1 MTCGERIKQERE
13 KRKLSQEDLAE
24 QMEVSRQAVSKW
36 ESGQSRPTKEKLER
50 LSALFELPPEAWA
63 EEPPPPPERAALRRW
78 KWICAVL
85 AAALCLSL
93 VSLWVLRPGAEQEA
107 ELEKPYVDTSYMFP
121 KTLSLAAEEVPE
133 FGGWPLSAGE
143 PGAAAGGNQPETVL
157 IDQFP
162 GSSWLEILRAD
173 PVKENHTTF
182 YSVYAQYT
190 LSVTDP
196 DAETVLLGRLT
207 DFNHYVGSGLDSA
220 DYFTNVLGHDGWKI
234 TLTEGA
240 ACVTSWYFSVG
251 ENGVPY
257 VLLEASG
264 SGAPVECD
272 VDGDGEKEVVTSFGL
287 PMGWTVYDT
296 KPNGRCVAYTLDQD
310 GYGQTPIAF
319 SAEEGFIV
327 TDSAGTV
334 MARYLL
340 AENQLVLQP
349 QTNFSLA
356 DYADVVGTELT
367 FTAGDPDR
375 VLYNGSIRI
384 TPLQQAYIALQELYS
399 LTGLTVDRA
408 YCTTEDDGVI
418 SFSLD
423 PAGEQMLFQVAWD
436 AALCGAAEQPD
447 CTIAWQSEAAWS
459 PLEDRLAA
467 RPETGSAWPEP
478 EQTLAWMYGRLDRLQ
493 GGELIT
499 VLPVDGE
506 EYRLFLSDGSFYQA
520 ELSSSGLLRSL
531 SGPYPTNA
539 A

>member
-1 MTCGERIKQERE
+1 M
-13 KRKLSQEDLAE
+13 
-24 QMEVSRQAVSKW
+24 
-36 ESGQSRPTKEKLER
+36 
-50 LSALFELPPEAWA
+50 
-63 EEPPPPPERAALRRW
+63 
-78 KWICAVL
+78 
-85 AAALCLSL
+85 
-93 VSLWVLRPGAEQEA
+93 
-107 ELEKPYVDTSYMFP
+107 
-121 KTLSLAAEEVPE
+121 
-133 FGGWPLSAGE
+133 
-143 PGAAAGGNQPETVL
+143 
-157 IDQFP
+157 
-162 GSSWLEILRAD
+162 
-173 PVKENHTTF
+173 
-182 YSVYAQYT
+182 
-190 LSVTDP
+190 
-196 DAETVLLGRLT
+196 
-207 DFNHYVGSGLDSA
+207 
-220 DYFTNVLGHDGWKI
+220 
-234 TLTEGA
+234 
-240 ACVTSWYFSVG
+240 
-251 ENGVPY
+251 
-257 VLLEASG
+257 
-264 SGAPVECD
+264 
-272 VDGDGEKEVVTSFGL
+272 VTSFGL

-310 GYGQTPIAF
+310 GYGQTPISF

-327 TDSAGTV
+327 TDSAGAV

-367 FTAGDPDR
+367 VTVGDPDR

-384 TPLQQAYIALQELYS
+384 TPRQQAYIALQELYS

-408 YCTTEDDGVI
+408 YCTAEDDGVI

-423 PAGEQMLFQVAWD
+423 PAGEQMFFQVAWD
-436 AALCGAAEQPD
+436 AALCGTAEQPD
-447 CTIAWQSEAAWS
+447 CTITWQSEAAWS

-520 ELSSSGLLRSL
+520 ELSGSGLLRGL